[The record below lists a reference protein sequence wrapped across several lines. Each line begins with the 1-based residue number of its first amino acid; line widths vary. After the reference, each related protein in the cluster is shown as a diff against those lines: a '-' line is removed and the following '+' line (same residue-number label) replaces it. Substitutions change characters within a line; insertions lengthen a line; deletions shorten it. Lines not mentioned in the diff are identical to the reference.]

1 MTPITTAPARR
12 RFVAL
17 LVAGALALATAAVVS
32 GDENE
37 DVAPDV
43 VAGPPIVAQQ
53 TEDEDEQE
61 AAEDEAEDAEDRAE
75 DEAEALEDE
84 LERQQEADEDAADDC
99 AETDETTFG
108 GQVCRLAQAWKDT
121 DATQAPADQGETV
134 STFARENNP
143 GAAIQEQISQN
154 GVPDAAANALA
165 NAGPNGDGPPGGGD
179 DDVNDDEEE
188 EDEEEDE

>member
-1 MTPITTAPARR
+1 MTPITTASARR

-17 LVAGALALATAAVVS
+17 LVAGALALATAAVVT

-53 TEDEDEQE
+53 N
-61 AAEDEAEDAEDRAE
+61 E
-75 DEAEALEDE
+75 DEAEALEDQ
-84 LERQQEADEDAADDC
+84 LEDEQEALEDEQEAAEEAADDC
-99 AETDETTFG
+99 ADTDEETFG
-108 GQVCRLAQAWKDT
+108 GAVCRLAQAWKDT

-143 GAAIQEQISQN
+143 GAAVQEQISQN

-179 DDVNDDEEE
+179 DDEDE
-188 EDEEEDE
+188 EDEEEDD